1 MAKKSNRGGHRVENP
16 GGRPPKALE
25 DRATWKGKIAIRI
38 SVEAA
43 AQLQQL
49 MLRQING
56 VQSPEAMIEY
66 LIRREVT
73 HGTEE
78 R

>member
-1 MAKKSNRGGHRVENP
+1 MAKKTGRGGHRVENP

-25 DRATWKGKIAIRI
+25 DRTAWKGKIAVRI

-49 MLRQING
+49 MLRQVDG
-56 VQSPEAMIEY
+56 VGTPEEMIEY
-66 LIRREVT
+66 LIRREAI
-73 HGTEE
+73 HGAEE